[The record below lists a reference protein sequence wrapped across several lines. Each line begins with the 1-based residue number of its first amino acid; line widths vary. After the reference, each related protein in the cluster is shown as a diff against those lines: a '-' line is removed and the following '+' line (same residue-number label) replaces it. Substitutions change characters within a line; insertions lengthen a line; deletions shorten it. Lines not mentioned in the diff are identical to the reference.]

1 MQTNRDD
8 FIIAIRSAF
17 LKKGNQQ
24 RFSLIALILFSIF
37 IIVLGKYNFKGVNFL
52 KLSIKEVV
60 YRTTFIVSVPENFVI
75 SSYQTINDH
84 FSLYSNYKN
93 LKKDYESLKAT
104 KLNADFL
111 KSENE
116 ALKSKIDDVS
126 TQSSELLAK
135 VIIDKKSPF
144 LRSVIVN
151 RGSKDNVILG
161 MAVLDEKF
169 LVGKVVEVNYSTS
182 RVLLLSDL
190 NSKIPVSIEPNG
202 VQSILSGSGSNFGE
216 IQYIKEDYQLDSDFE
231 IFTSGSGGIF
241 RSGIPIG
248 KTILNAGS
256 GLDTIKVK
264 FHSDFSQLR
273 LVKIVSFEEVKQND
287 WNIKNIDF
295 K

>member
-24 RFSLIALILFSIF
+24 RFSLIALIFFSIF

-52 KLSIKEVV
+52 KLSIKEIV
-60 YRTTFIVSVPENFVI
+60 YRTTFIVSIPENFVI
-75 SSYQTINDH
+75 SSYDAIRDH
-84 FSLYSNYKN
+84 FDLYSNYEN
-93 LKKDYESLKAT
+93 LKKDYENLKAT
-104 KLNADFL
+104 KLNTDFL

-161 MAVLDEKF
+161 MAVLDGKF

-202 VQSILSGSGSNFGE
+202 VQSILSGSGSSLGE
-216 IQYIKEDYQLDSDFE
+216 IQYIKEDYELESDFE

-256 GLDTIKVK
+256 GLNTIKVK

-273 LVKIVSFEEVKQND
+273 LVKIVSFEGVKKND
-287 WNIKNIDF
+287 WNFKNINF

>member
-52 KLSIKEVV
+52 KLSIKEIV

-75 SSYQTINDH
+75 SSYQTIHDH
-84 FSLYSNYKN
+84 FSLYSNYEN

-104 KLNADFL
+104 KLNTDFL

-116 ALKSKIDDVS
+116 ALKSKINDVS

-202 VQSILSGSGSNFGE
+202 VQSILSGSGSSHGE
-216 IQYIKEDYQLDSDFE
+216 IQYIKEDYKLENDSE

-248 KTILNAGS
+248 KTIANEEI

-287 WNIKNIDF
+287 
-295 K
+295 

>member
-24 RFSLIALILFSIF
+24 RFSLIALIFFSIF
-37 IIVLGKYNFKGVNFL
+37 IIVLGKYNFKGINFL
-52 KLSIKEVV
+52 KLSLKELV

-75 SSYQTINDH
+75 SSYQTIRDH
-84 FSLYSNYKN
+84 FNLYSTYEN

-104 KLNADFL
+104 KLNTDFL

-116 ALKSKIDDVS
+116 ALKSKINDVS

-202 VQSILSGSGSNFGE
+202 IQSILSGSGSSFGE
-216 IQYIKEDYQLDSDFE
+216 IQYIKENYELENDSE

-248 KTILNAGS
+248 KTIADENIGF
-256 GLDTIKVK
+256 DTIKVK

-287 WNIKNIDF
+287 
-295 K
+295 

>member
-17 LKKGNQQ
+17 LKKGTQQ
-24 RFSLIALILFSIF
+24 RFSLIALIFFSIF
-37 IIVLGKYNFKGVNFL
+37 IIVLGKYNFKGINFL
-52 KLSIKEVV
+52 QLSIKEIV
-60 YRTTFIVSVPENFVI
+60 YRTTFIVSVPENFAI
-75 SSYQTINDH
+75 SSYQKIRDH
-84 FSLYSNYKN
+84 FNLYSSYEN

-104 KLNADFL
+104 KLNTDFL

-116 ALKSKIDDVS
+116 ALKSKINDVS
-126 TQSSELLAK
+126 TESSELLAK

-144 LRSVIVN
+144 LRSVLIN

-161 MAVLDEKF
+161 MAVLDGKF

-202 VQSILSGSGSNFGE
+202 VQSILSGSGSSFGE
-216 IQYIKEDYQLDSDFE
+216 IQYIKEDYNLESDFE

-248 KTILNAGS
+248 KTIS
-256 GLDTIKVK
+256 DEKIGLDTIKVK

-273 LVKIVSFEEVKQND
+273 LVKIVSFEEVKKND
-287 WNIKNIDF
+287 WNFKNIDF

>member
-24 RFSLIALILFSIF
+24 RFSLIALIFFSIF
-37 IIVLGKYNFKGVNFL
+37 IIVLGKYNFKGINFL
-52 KLSIKEVV
+52 KLSLKELV
-60 YRTTFIVSVPENFVI
+60 YRTTFIVSVPENFAI
-75 SSYQTINDH
+75 SSYQKIRDH
-84 FSLYSNYKN
+84 FYLYSTYEN

-104 KLNADFL
+104 KLNTDFL

-116 ALKSKIDDVS
+116 ALKSKINDVS

-202 VQSILSGSGSNFGE
+202 VQSILSGSGSSFGE
-216 IQYIKEDYQLDSDFE
+216 IQYIKENYELENDSE

-248 KTILNAGS
+248 KTIADENIGF
-256 GLDTIKVK
+256 DTIKVK

-287 WNIKNIDF
+287 
-295 K
+295 

>member
-24 RFSLIALILFSIF
+24 RFSLIALIFFSIF
-37 IIVLGKYNFKGVNFL
+37 IIVLGKYNFKGINFL
-52 KLSIKEVV
+52 KLSLKELV

-75 SSYQTINDH
+75 SSYQKIRDH
-84 FSLYSNYKN
+84 FYLYSSYEN

-104 KLNADFL
+104 KLNTDFL

-116 ALKSKIDDVS
+116 ALKSKINDVS

-202 VQSILSGSGSNFGE
+202 VQSILSGSGFSFGE
-216 IQYIKEDYQLDSDFE
+216 IQYIKENYELENDSE

-248 KTILNAGS
+248 KTIADENIGF
-256 GLDTIKVK
+256 DTIKVK

-273 LVKIVSFEEVKQND
+273 LDKIVSFKEVKQND
-287 WNIKNIDF
+287 
-295 K
+295 

>member
-17 LKKGNQQ
+17 LKRGNQQ

-52 KLSIKEVV
+52 KLSIKEIV

-75 SSYQTINDH
+75 SSYQTIHDH
-84 FSLYSNYKN
+84 FSLYSNYEN

-104 KLNADFL
+104 KLNTDFL

-116 ALKSKIDDVS
+116 ALKSKINDVS

-161 MAVLDEKF
+161 MAVLDGKF

-202 VQSILSGSGSNFGE
+202 VQSILSGSGSSYGE
-216 IQYIKEDYQLDSDFE
+216 IQYIKEDYELENDSE

-248 KTILNAGS
+248 KTIANEEI
-256 GLDTIKVK
+256 GLDTLKVK

-287 WNIKNIDF
+287 WNIKNINF

>member
-24 RFSLIALILFSIF
+24 RFSLIALIFFSIF
-37 IIVLGKYNFKGVNFL
+37 IIVLGKYNFKGINFL
-52 KLSIKEVV
+52 KLSLKELV

-75 SSYQTINDH
+75 SSYQTIRDH
-84 FSLYSNYKN
+84 FYLYSTYEN

-104 KLNADFL
+104 KLNTDFL

-116 ALKSKIDDVS
+116 ALKSKINDVS
-126 TQSSELLAK
+126 IQSSELLAK

-144 LRSVIVN
+144 LRSVIIN

-202 VQSILSGSGSNFGE
+202 VQSILSGSGSSFGE
-216 IQYIKEDYQLDSDFE
+216 IQYIKENYELENDSE

-248 KTILNAGS
+248 KTIADENIGF
-256 GLDTIKVK
+256 DTIKVK

-287 WNIKNIDF
+287 
-295 K
+295 

>member
-17 LKKGNQQ
+17 LKRGNQQ
-24 RFSLIALILFSIF
+24 RFSLIALIFFSIF

-52 KLSIKEVV
+52 KLSIKEIV

-75 SSYQTINDH
+75 SSYQTIHDH
-84 FSLYSNYKN
+84 FSLYSNYEN

-104 KLNADFL
+104 KLNTDFL

-116 ALKSKIDDVS
+116 ALKSKINDVS

-287 WNIKNIDF
+287 WNFKNINF
-295 K
+295 T

>member
-17 LKKGNQQ
+17 LKRGNQQ

-37 IIVLGKYNFKGVNFL
+37 IIVLGKYNFKGINFL
-52 KLSIKEVV
+52 KLSIKEVI

-75 SSYQTINDH
+75 SSYQTIHDH
-84 FSLYSNYKN
+84 FSLYSNYEN

-104 KLNADFL
+104 KLNTDFL

-116 ALKSKIDDVS
+116 ALKSKINDVS

-287 WNIKNIDF
+287 
-295 K
+295 

>member
-17 LKKGNQQ
+17 LKKGTQQ

-52 KLSIKEVV
+52 QLSIKEIV
-60 YRTTFIVSVPENFVI
+60 YRTTFIVSVPENFAV
-75 SSYQTINDH
+75 SSYQKIRDH
-84 FSLYSNYKN
+84 FNLYSNYEN

-104 KLNADFL
+104 KLNTDFL

-116 ALKSKIDDVS
+116 ALKSKINDVS
-126 TQSSELLAK
+126 TESSELLAK

-144 LRSVIVN
+144 LRSVIIN

-161 MAVLDEKF
+161 MAVLDGKF

-202 VQSILSGSGSNFGE
+202 IQSILSGSGSDFGE
-216 IQYIKEDYQLDSDFE
+216 IQYIKEDYELDSDFE

-256 GLDTIKVK
+256 SLNTVKVK

-273 LVKIVSFEEVKQND
+273 LVKIVSFRELKQND
-287 WNIKNIDF
+287 
-295 K
+295 

>member
-24 RFSLIALILFSIF
+24 RFSLIALIFFSIF

-52 KLSIKEVV
+52 KLSIKEIV

-75 SSYQTINDH
+75 SSYQTIRDH
-84 FSLYSNYKN
+84 FYLYSTYEN

-104 KLNADFL
+104 KLNTDFL

-116 ALKSKIDDVS
+116 ALKSKINDVS

-202 VQSILSGSGSNFGE
+202 VQSILSGSGSSFGE
-216 IQYIKEDYQLDSDFE
+216 IQYIKENYELENDSE

-248 KTILNAGS
+248 KTIADENIGF
-256 GLDTIKVK
+256 DTIKVK

-287 WNIKNIDF
+287 WNFENINF

>member
-24 RFSLIALILFSIF
+24 RFSLIALIFFSIF
-37 IIVLGKYNFKGVNFL
+37 IIVLGKYNFKGINFL
-52 KLSIKEVV
+52 KLSLKELV

-75 SSYQTINDH
+75 SSYQKIRDH
-84 FSLYSNYKN
+84 FYLYSTYEN

-104 KLNADFL
+104 KLNTDFL

-116 ALKSKIDDVS
+116 ALKSKINDVS

-202 VQSILSGSGSNFGE
+202 IQSILSGSGSSFGE
-216 IQYIKEDYQLDSDFE
+216 IQYIKDDYILESDSQ

-248 KTILNAGS
+248 ETIANDEI

-264 FHSDFSQLR
+264 FHSNFSQLR
-273 LVKIVSFEEVKQND
+273 LVKIVSFEEIKPND
-287 WNIKNIDF
+287 WNIKNLNF

>member
-17 LKKGNQQ
+17 LKRGNQQ

-52 KLSIKEVV
+52 KLSIKEIV

-75 SSYQTINDH
+75 SSYQTIHDH
-84 FSLYSNYKN
+84 FSLYSNYEN

-104 KLNADFL
+104 KLNTDFL

-116 ALKSKIDDVS
+116 ALKSKINDVS

-287 WNIKNIDF
+287 WNFKNINF
-295 K
+295 T

>member
-17 LKKGNQQ
+17 LKRGNQQ

-52 KLSIKEVV
+52 KLSIKEIV

-161 MAVLDEKF
+161 MAVLDGKF

-287 WNIKNIDF
+287 
-295 K
+295 

>member
-17 LKKGNQQ
+17 LKKGTKQ
-24 RFSLIALILFSIF
+24 RFSLVVLILFSIF
-37 IIVLGKYNFKGVNFL
+37 ILVLGKYNFKGINFL
-52 KLSIKEVV
+52 KLSIKELV
-60 YRTTFIVSVPENFVI
+60 YRSTFSVSVTENLAI
-75 SSYQTINDH
+75 SSYKTIRDH
-84 FSLYSNYKN
+84 FYLYSNYEN
-93 LKKDYESLKAT
+93 LKKDYQSLKAI
-104 KLNADFL
+104 KLNNDFL

-116 ALKSKIDDVS
+116 VLKSKINDVS
-126 TQSSELLAK
+126 AQSKELLAK

-144 LRSVIVN
+144 LRSVIIN

-161 MAVLDEKF
+161 MAVLDGEF
-169 LVGKVVEVNYSTS
+169 LVGKVVEVNYSTA

-202 VQSILSGSGSNFGE
+202 VQSILSGSGSSFGE
-216 IQYIKEDYQLDSDFE
+216 IQYIKDDYNLESDSQ

-248 KTILNAGS
+248 KTIANDEIGLN
-256 GLDTIKVK
+256 TIKVK

-273 LVKIVSFEEVKQND
+273 LVKIVSFEEIKLND
-287 WNIKNIDF
+287 
-295 K
+295 